1 MTFSIVYVLSTTKV
15 FTLNLPTSHVL
26 DNAIWKN
33 KMLLSW
39 RHCIFRYGCQI
50 LILTCKLMILYT
62 KKILGGCQEKKTNE
76 NKKKFASS
84 FQTKQF
90 WKLDK
95 NMISLYFIAVING
108 SPFVFWIINFHFS
121 LSWHFEKKIRVI
133 LLRKARKEEITYFLC
148 FVHPI
153 FSSFGFWY
161 FGHFSCM
168 IFFPVFFRLA
178 HLALQN

>member
-1 MTFSIVYVLSTTKV
+1 MKTLHFSIWLSNFDFDVQVNDTV
-15 FTLNLPTSHVL
+15 HQEDSRWLPR
-26 DNAIWKN
+26 K
-33 KMLLSW
+33 
-39 RHCIFRYGCQI
+39 
-50 LILTCKLMILYT
+50 
-62 KKILGGCQEKKTNE
+62 KKTNE

-95 NMISLYFIAVING
+95 NMISLYFIAVINR
-108 SPFVFWIINFHFS
+108 SPFVFWIINFQFS

-178 HLALQN
+178 HLALQNVNKDYVIFS

>member
-62 KKILGGCQEKKTNE
+62 KKILGGCQEKKPNE
-76 NKKKFASS
+76 NKKKFSSS

-95 NMISLYFIAVING
+95 NMISLYFIAVINR
-108 SPFVFWIINFHFS
+108 SPFVFWIINFQFS
-121 LSWHFEKKIRVI
+121 LSWHFEKKN
-133 LLRKARKEEITYFLC
+133 KSNT
-148 FVHPI
+148 
-153 FSSFGFWY
+153 S
-161 FGHFSCM
+161 
-168 IFFPVFFRLA
+168 
-178 HLALQN
+178 